1 MVGERKYFLSDIPGL
16 FSSFIFQTILPK
28 NTLMAR
34 GLILSVWDVA
44 RWPLYNRHNHNNNP
58 AKLFLILSLKILMN
72 SISFASTS

>member
-1 MVGERKYFLSDIPGL
+1 
-16 FSSFIFQTILPK
+16 
-28 NTLMAR
+28 MAR